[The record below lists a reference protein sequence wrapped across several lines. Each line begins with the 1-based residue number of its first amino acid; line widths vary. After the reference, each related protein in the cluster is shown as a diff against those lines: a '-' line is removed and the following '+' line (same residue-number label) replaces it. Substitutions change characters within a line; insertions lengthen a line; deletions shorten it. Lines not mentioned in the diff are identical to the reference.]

1 MTSLLVAEKMQPYA
15 IENIVSGLPR
25 WQASF
30 YRTANGA
37 EIDLIVEKGIKK
49 IAIEIKASTTPKVSR
64 RFWHCIQTISPDR
77 TVVIAPVATEYPIAD
92 KVMVMPIDVFLNQW
106 DPLDR

>member
-37 EIDLIVEKGIKK
+37 EIDLIVKRGQGY
-49 IAIEIKASTTPKVSR
+49 A
-64 RFWHCIQTISPDR
+64 
-77 TVVIAPVATEYPIAD
+77 
-92 KVMVMPIDVFLNQW
+92 
-106 DPLDR
+106 